1 MLNQEAESN
10 TAAEDRDGWVYL
22 LAVLLWFVGIVI
34 GGKIMLSILHHEEKP
49 LSDVKAWGIESV
61 EQMPYVQGEHKQEI
75 LNQIN
80 QAKTSQEVGNIV
92 SQAQKDNDEIRVLV
106 AAHRLE
112 SHDCDNDEN
121 K

>member
-49 LSDVKAWGIESV
+49 LSDVKAWGLRVWSRCL
-61 EQMPYVQGEHKQEI
+61 M
-75 LNQIN
+75 
-80 QAKTSQEVGNIV
+80 SRV
-92 SQAQKDNDEIRVLV
+92 SISRKFSIRST
-106 AAHRLE
+106 RLTRT
-112 SHDCDNDEN
+112 
-121 K
+121 

>member
-10 TAAEDRDGWVYL
+10 TVAEDRDGWVYL

-80 QAKTSQEVGNIV
+80 EANQNVEVQGIV
-92 SQAQKDNDEIRVLV
+92 CQAQKDNDEIRVLV
-106 AAHRLE
+106 AAQRLQ
-112 SHDCDNDEN
+112 SHDYEN
-121 K
+121 AGNK